1 MLNPVGNVVVDA
13 SKILKTVNIRS
24 ISDVGPITM
33 SSDVNIGS
41 FGTDA
46 KTINTD
52 HIRPLTTGARTDMG
66 STTISDL
73 AAGTIAPSVGGMSIN
88 MNVPSATQITVD
100 ADLKATSF
108 VTDTVNSATTGKMA
122 VDLANSTIT
131 SPDGV
136 TVSNITSQDTR
147 FNSITSISKAFAIN
161 GDVKI
166 MQDSTVYS
174 DKLAANVAQN
184 LTVNSD
190 VLVNA
195 DNSLT
200 ASTINSIAINP
211 AVSPY
216 GLKLLL
222 DQSTIT
228 ADSNIIV
235 TPNNLTQVYGNL
247 QTDCIQPLTI
257 NGDINLVTASAAN
270 VLVGNLK
277 AAKLIAYPG
286 NNLQLVTDSG
296 QFVKVPALRVDSISP
311 SLDSNKY
318 SFQH

>member
-1 MLNPVGNVVVDA
+1 M
-13 SKILKTVNIRS
+13 
-24 ISDVGPITM
+24 
-33 SSDVNIGS
+33 
-41 FGTDA
+41 
-46 KTINTD
+46 
-52 HIRPLTTGARTDMG
+52 
-66 STTISDL
+66 

-88 MNVPSATQITVD
+88 MNAPSANQITVD

-136 TVSNITSQDTR
+136 TVSNITSQDAR

-200 ASTINSIAINP
+200 ASTINSTAINP

-247 QTDCIQPLTI
+247 QTDYIQPLTI

-277 AAKLIAYPG
+277 AAKLIAYPS

-318 SFQH
+318 SFQR